1 MTLDTAPH
9 LGSARDWGG
18 EGGKEV
24 LKASALKARISCVC
38 PGKRVLEER
47 ALERRVLGA
56 HSGFKCLVVVC
67 VYV

>member
-1 MTLDTAPH
+1 M
-9 LGSARDWGG
+9 
-18 EGGKEV
+18 
-24 LKASALKARISCVC
+24 KASALKARISCVC